1 MMTATQA
8 RQGVDI
14 RAFESYRR
22 DARFNALVQ
31 STVARVMQSRRPI
44 NPEKADADAHDVG
57 LEVAALL
64 LQTIYEED
72 AELNQLKAQ
81 VEIYRDA
88 YEKVML
94 LSPASTRL
102 DSAFSFFDPAT
113 KGK

>member
-8 RQGVDI
+8 RGGVDI

-44 NPEKADADAHDVG
+44 NPERAEADAHDVG

-72 AELNQLKAQ
+72 AEAKARHPEAEAVIIQ
-81 VEIYRDA
+81 RQADGFAIVG
-88 YEKVML
+88 L
-94 LSPASTRL
+94 
-102 DSAFSFFDPAT
+102 
-113 KGK
+113 